1 MAVNI
6 VMPKLGLTMTKGTL
20 NKWLKKEGDKVK
32 KGEAVAEISSEKIP
46 NIVECPADGIIGKI
60 VVKEGEVVP
69 VATPIGIL
77 LSEGEKLEEIS
88 VSNEEKAS
96 VRAPLDAGFIK
107 ATPIAKKLAEENNLD
122 LSLVTGTGPGGRIT
136 EEDVKK
142 YIEGRNAAKEEKIKK
157 LVNET
162 EHKAEE
168 AERVRMDPMRR
179 IIAQRMKKSWT
190 DSPHVTENIKVD
202 VTDLVSFREKLNKT
216 ANMKITF
223 TDIFAKAC
231 TIIIKK
237 HPILNWSLDGEYIV
251 KNNSI
256 NLGIA
261 VALENGLIVPVVKDV
276 DKKSIT
282 QISQEIKDL
291 SARAREGKLKPD
303 EVIGGTFT
311 ITNLGMYEIDSFTP
325 IINPPESAILGVNKI
340 YKEPV
345 VVDDNIVIR
354 YTMILSLSFDHRL
367 IDGATAARFLFDLKQ
382 LLENPAM
389 FAL

>member
-1 MAVNI
+1 
-6 VMPKLGLTMTKGTL
+6 
-20 NKWLKKEGDKVK
+20 
-32 KGEAVAEISSEKIP
+32 
-46 NIVECPADGIIGKI
+46 
-60 VVKEGEVVP
+60 
-69 VATPIGIL
+69 
-77 LSEGEKLEEIS
+77 
-88 VSNEEKAS
+88 